1 MHCNLKS
8 VVVYYHARLLLI
20 LGPLSFL
27 RLFELPL
34 YGCFTLATV
43 KPRRV
48 RLLLHRLCPC
58 SKLIYVSRRNV
69 TFRPKAALSPLS
81 DGFTGL
87 FHSLVTYRVFYP
99 ANMVGC

>member
-1 MHCNLKS
+1 MYCDLKS
-8 VVVYYHARLLLI
+8 IVVYHYARLLLI
-20 LGPLSFL
+20 LGPLGFP

-34 YGCFTLATV
+34 CGCFTLATV

-48 RLLLHRLCPC
+48 RSLLHRLRPC

-69 TFRPKAALSPLS
+69 TFRPKAAPSPLS

-87 FHSLVTYRVFYP
+87 FHSLITCRVF
-99 ANMVGC
+99 